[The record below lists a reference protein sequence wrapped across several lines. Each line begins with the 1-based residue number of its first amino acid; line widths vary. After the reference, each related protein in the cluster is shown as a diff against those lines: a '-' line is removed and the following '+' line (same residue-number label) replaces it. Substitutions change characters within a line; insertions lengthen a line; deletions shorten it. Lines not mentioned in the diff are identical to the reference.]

1 VIIHS
6 RENVPLELPAG
17 TGIEQLTEMT
27 GSIEAE
33 DIMEDEDE
41 EKEEKKGSGTFKEL
55 F

>member
-1 VIIHS
+1 MIIHS

-17 TGIEQLTEMT
+17 TGIEQFTEIT
-27 GSIEAE
+27 GSTEVEE

-41 EKEEKKGSGTFKEL
+41 EEKKGRGTFKEL